1 MKFFVR
7 VLVIMFFFI
16 SISNNN
22 VIATD
27 IQVMNSQKEELN
39 IQGFI
44 KETEKYTKNVLG
56 NTSINDIFTSALTG
70 QIDNNTLFSKILG
83 IFGNE
88 IKDSITMLGLILII
102 VIIHSILKSFT
113 DGLESHSVSQITYY
127 VQYIMI
133 VTLIM
138 KNFLSV
144 INIIKESIQS
154 LVGFSNNLI
163 PILITLMLTTGSISS
178 ATVIEP
184 ILLLLVTFIGNVIVD
199 FLLPLILIATALSII
214 SKVSDKV
221 QIDKISKFMKNGVVW
236 VLGLVL
242 TLFVS
247 VVSLEGSL
255 TSGVDGITAKT
266 AKAAVSNVIPVVGK
280 ILGDA
285 VDTVIGC
292 SNILKNA
299 VGIVGA
305 VVIICICITPIAK
318 LLILSVSYKLTS
330 AVCEPLAD
338 KKIVDLLDQ
347 VGDTFKIL
355 LAVMVSVS
363 VMLLIGIT
371 LVLKISNSAL
381 MYR

>member
-1 MKFFVR
+1 MFVVFF
-7 VLVIMFFFI
+7 
-16 SISNNN
+16 SNN
-22 VIATD
+22 VVVATD
-27 IQVMNSQKEELN
+27 AIVMNSQKEELN

-56 NTSINDIFTSALTG
+56 DTNVNDIFTSALTG
-70 QIDNNTLFSKILG
+70 KVDNKGFFYKILSV
-83 IFGNE
+83 FGSE
-88 IKDSITMLGLILII
+88 VKETITMLGLILII
-102 VIIHSILKSFT
+102 IIIHSILKSVT
-113 DGLESHSVSQITYY
+113 DGLENKNVSQITYY

-138 KNFLSV
+138 NNFVSV
-144 INIIKESIQS
+144 INIIKESIQN

-163 PILITLMLTTGSISS
+163 PILVTLMLTTGCISS

-184 ILLLLVTFIGNVIVD
+184 VLLLIITFIGNVVLD
-199 FLLPLILIATALSII
+199 FLLPLVLVATALSVI

-221 QIDKISKFMKNGVVW
+221 QIDKISKFMKSSVVW
-236 VLGLVL
+236 VLGIVL

-299 VGIVGA
+299 VGLVG
-305 VVIICICITPIAK
+305 VIVIICICIMPIAK
-318 LLILSVSYKLTS
+318 LTILSFSYKLTS

-338 KKIVDLLDQ
+338 KNIVSLLDQ

>member
-1 MKFFVR
+1 MKIFFKI
-7 VLVIMFFFI
+7 LAIMFVVFF
-16 SISNNN
+16 SNN
-22 VIATD
+22 VVVATD
-27 IQVMNSQKEELN
+27 AIVMNSQKEELN

-56 NTSINDIFTSALTG
+56 DTNVNDIFTSALTG
-70 QIDNNTLFSKILG
+70 KVDNKGFFYKILSV
-83 IFGNE
+83 FGSE
-88 IKDSITMLGLILII
+88 VKETITMLGLILII
-102 VIIHSILKSFT
+102 IIIHSILKSVT
-113 DGLESHSVSQITYY
+113 DGLENKNVSQITYY

-138 KNFLSV
+138 NNFVSV
-144 INIIKESIQS
+144 INIIKESIQN

-163 PILITLMLTTGSISS
+163 PILVTLMLTTGCISS

-184 ILLLLVTFIGNVIVD
+184 VLLLIITFIGNVVLD
-199 FLLPLILIATALSII
+199 FLLPLVLVATALSVI

-221 QIDKISKFMKNGVVW
+221 QIDKISKFMKSSVVW
-236 VLGLVL
+236 VLGIVL

-299 VGIVGA
+299 VGLVG
-305 VVIICICITPIAK
+305 VIVIICICIMPIAK
-318 LLILSVSYKLTS
+318 LTILSFSYKLTS

-338 KKIVDLLDQ
+338 KNIVSLLDQ